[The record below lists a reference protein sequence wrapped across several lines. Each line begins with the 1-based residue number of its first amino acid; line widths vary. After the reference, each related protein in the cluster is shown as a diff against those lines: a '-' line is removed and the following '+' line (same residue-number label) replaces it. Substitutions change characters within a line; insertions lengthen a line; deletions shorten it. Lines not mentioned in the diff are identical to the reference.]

1 MLNRY
6 RVSPHSTQRNFAIP
20 SISRGSFPMAMI
32 RRQPW
37 QEMETIR
44 RQMEQLFDEL
54 LPVSQNPALAN
65 GNKTGWVPAIE
76 LRNTDTDVI
85 LRAAL
90 PGLDGKDLDIHV
102 SREAVS
108 ISGEYKSET
117 KTEDGLTVRSE
128 FRYGNF
134 HRVVPLPTAIYND
147 RVQAE
152 FKDGVL
158 TLTLPKVEAD
168 RPKIVKVNL
177 EGDAQPSPAPESNS
191 NDTPTATEQ
200 AETGDVWTEVA

>member
-1 MLNRY
+1 
-6 RVSPHSTQRNFAIP
+6 
-20 SISRGSFPMAMI
+20 MAMI

-37 QEMETIR
+37 QEMETVR

-54 LPVSQNPALAN
+54 LPVSQNTALAN
-65 GNKTGWVPAIE
+65 GNKGSWAPAIE

-85 LRAAL
+85 LQAAL

-108 ISGEYKSET
+108 ISGEYKAET
-117 KTEDGLTVRSE
+117 KTEDRKTVRSE
-128 FRYGNF
+128 FRYGSF

-152 FKDGVL
+152 FKDGIL

-168 RPKIVKVNL
+168 RPKVVKVTL
-177 EGDAQPSPAPESNS
+177 EGDAQPLPAPEPNLS
-191 NDTPTATEQ
+191 DAAIATEP